1 MDADLYDEFGNYIG
15 PELDSDDEEED
26 VRPPGQEEEAER
38 SDEDMEKV
46 RCVTCDRSLINFLL
60 RFKPIPNRLRRLSSA
75 TRPL

>member
-46 RCVTCDRSLINFLL
+46 RCCSSLWHANRTCHSI
-60 RFKPIPNRLRRLSSA
+60 RFNMLTSTCLG
-75 TRPL
+75 